1 MFSSVSLHVDGQ
13 TILVWFNVNV
23 LWVSIVLYKATQQV
37 HFFQLYYVFNSNGLS
52 LQFATWAHL
61 GLKRI
66 FVILTLVSRNNNH
79 NLLIFA
85 VDFNIIIKREK
96 TYPKVLFSY
105 LIVCWYQR
113 DWLVSQ
119 QARTRRVVSKT
130 YIQWSNWNLRGSR

>member
-37 HFFQLYYVFNSNGLS
+37 HFFQLYYVCNSHGPC

-61 GLKRI
+61 GLKSI
-66 FVILTLVSRNNNH
+66 FIILTLVSRNNNH